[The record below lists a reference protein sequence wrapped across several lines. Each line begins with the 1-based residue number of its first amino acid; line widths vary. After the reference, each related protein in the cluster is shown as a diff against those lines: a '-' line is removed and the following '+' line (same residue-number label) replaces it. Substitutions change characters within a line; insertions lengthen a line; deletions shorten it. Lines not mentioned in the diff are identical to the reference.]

1 MYELQTILE
10 QWVAHNPQQ
19 PCIIE
24 AETERT
30 LTYAQ
35 FLSAVSAMRRQI
47 GALPCHIAMA
57 LPGGIINST
66 VWISALTGGHTLI
79 PLSPEATAQ
88 EKARIGRQYQ
98 PNMLIVE
105 QAADARDF
113 NHPDATVITRQQC
126 ELLIQQASH
135 TSDDTHEHMATSQ
148 GSVIL
153 HTSGS
158 TGKPKGVQLQEAQ
171 IAWAAEQI
179 SASHLLSPK
188 DRGLTVLPFFHVNAP
203 VVSLCASLIAGSTII
218 IAQRFSRRHFWEWI
232 ERYQITWASIVPTIL
247 AIMLETEKPAF
258 LPGPLRF
265 VRTASAPLPAS
276 QMEAFEAKFGLPVI
290 ETYGLSEAAS
300 QVTANPVPPDVHK
313 AGSVGLPVGV
323 SLRICRPL
331 REKSDEPWVDVEPG
345 ATGEICVCGHSV
357 IKGYLGNADERSF
370 RDGWFRT
377 GDIGYLDNDGY
388 LFITGRLREVIIRGG
403 ENIAPREIEE
413 VLLTHPLVRDTA
425 VVGRPDPIYG
435 EVVVAYVVTVGKGG
449 PETQRRLHLYATQR
463 LSPAKVPV
471 DYVIVSALPR
481 TTSGKVARQVLREQ
495 ELHHG

>member
-1 MYELQTILE
+1 MYELQTIVD

-35 FLSAVSAMRRQI
+35 FLLAVFAMRRQI
-47 GALPCHIAMA
+47 GALPDHIAMA
-57 LPGGIINST
+57 LSGGIINSI

-79 PLSPEATAQ
+79 PLSPDATAQ

-98 PNMLIVE
+98 PNILIVE
-105 QAADARDF
+105 QAAEARDF
-113 NHPDATVITRQQC
+113 NRPDATVITRQQC
-126 ELLIQQASH
+126 ELLIQHVSH
-135 TSDDTHEHMATSQ
+135 SPDNTHEHMATGQ

-158 TGKPKGVQLQEAQ
+158 TGKPKGVLLQESQ

-179 SASHLLSPK
+179 SVSHRLSPQ

-218 IAQRFSRRHFWEWI
+218 IAQRFSRHHFWEWI

-276 QMEAFEAKFGLPVI
+276 QMKAFEAKFGLPVI

-300 QVTANPVPPDVHK
+300 QVTANPVPPGVHK

-331 REKSDEPWVDVEPG
+331 HEKGNETWVDVEPG
-345 ATGEICVCGHSV
+345 TTGEICVCGHSV

-377 GDIGYLDNDGY
+377 GDIGYLDKDGY
-388 LFITGRLREVIIRGG
+388 LFIAGRLREVIIRGG

-435 EVVVAYVVTVGKGG
+435 EVVVAYVVTEGKGG
-449 PETQRRLHLYATQR
+449 LETQRRLHLYAIER

-471 DYVIVSALPR
+471 DYVIVSSLPR